1 VGNERASRAVE
12 RDMRRYAIPLVALA
26 FLTAAC
32 GQRRSSEPSGS
43 VEVTFEDLRRDPAA
57 HDGERIRLQTGY
69 YAARETSVLANEFAE
84 SYPPQVGPPEATIWV
99 VATPPAACR
108 EEAGG
113 VLWSTDGV
121 IAEGTFRFQEDGG
134 FGHLGQ
140 WQMALESATL
150 TCLD

>member
-1 VGNERASRAVE
+1 MGNERASRAVE
-12 RDMRRYAIPLVALA
+12 RGVRRYAIPLVVLA

-32 GQRRSSEPSGS
+32 GQRRSPEPSGP
-43 VEVTFEDLRRDPAA
+43 VEVNFEDLRRDPGA
-57 HDGERIRLQTGY
+57 HDGERIRLRTGY

-140 WQMALESATL
+140 WRMALESATL
-150 TCLD
+150 ACFD